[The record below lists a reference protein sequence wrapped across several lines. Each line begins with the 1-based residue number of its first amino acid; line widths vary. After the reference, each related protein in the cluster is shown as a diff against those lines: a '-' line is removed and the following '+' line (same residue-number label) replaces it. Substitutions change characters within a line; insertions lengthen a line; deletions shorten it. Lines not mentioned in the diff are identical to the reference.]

1 MDRGAWPATV
11 YGGCKESDVTEQ
23 LTHAPINRVSILI
36 SQSIPLP
43 LSPLVSIYFIF
54 LCISPHKINNQSPI

>member
-23 LTHAPINRVSILI
+23 LTHTPINHVLSVSPDLPIHPTPPFSLSVHILHFPFYT
-36 SQSIPLP
+36 QD
-43 LSPLVSIYFIF
+43 
-54 LCISPHKINNQSPI
+54 K